1 MAIRDYWVYQKRDT
15 VTPWVIYVV
24 KEYDKRKPDA
34 TVLDYTIYSENIE
47 NATNSKSFVGL
58 HHDSVSGYVSD
69 ILNELVEISE
79 VHSQDKTQ
87 LEIEITRILL
97 D

>member
-1 MAIRDYWVYQKRDT
+1 MAIRDYWVYQNRDT
-15 VTPWVIYVV
+15 VTPWAIYVV

-34 TVLDYTIYSENIE
+34 TVLDYTIYSENID
-47 NATNSKSFVGL
+47 NATHSKSFVGL